1 MKLSVCIPAYN
12 ESENLVNTIEE
23 IILEIKKNIDVKSYE
38 FIIVDDHS
46 EDNSFEIIRSLNNQ
60 NIRCIKLSKRS
71 GSHVAMRAAIENTNG
86 DIALCLS
93 ADGQED
99 PSILSLMIEK
109 YKSGNNII
117 WGIRENRNEPI
128 LQKLFASFF
137 YKLIKKFIEESN
149 QNIDLPNADFYLLDI
164 KAIDAI
170 KKCKERNTS
179 LFGLLIW
186 IGFKQDQV
194 KYHRR
199 ERRKGKS
206 KWNFKSRTK
215 LAKDWIIGF
224 SAIPLKFITYL
235 GILIATLGFIY
246 AVIILILSLFKMT
259 KPGWA
264 ETVIIILILG
274 GVQLTMIG
282 VIGEY
287 LWRTL
292 DETRMRPNYFIQ
304 KETKQIK

>member
-1 MKLSVCIPAYN
+1 MKLSVCVPAYN
-12 ESENLVNTIEE
+12 ESDNLIKTIDE
-23 IILEIKKNIDVKSYE
+23 IIFEINKIENIKTYE
-38 FIIVDDHS
+38 FIIVDDCS
-46 EDNSFEIIRSLNNQ
+46 NDNTFDIINGLNDS

-71 GSHVAMRAAIENTNG
+71 GSHIAMRAAIENTNG
-86 DIALCLS
+86 DVALCLS

-109 YKSGNNII
+109 YKSGKNII

-128 LQKLFASFF
+128 IHKLFASIF
-137 YKLIKKFIEESN
+137 YGMLRKFVKQAN
-149 QNIDLPNADFYLLDI
+149 QNIDLANADFYLLDT
-164 KAIDAI
+164 KAIEAI

-186 IGFKQDQV
+186 IGFNQDQV
-194 KYHRR
+194 KYNRRKRR
-199 ERRKGKS
+199 EGKS

-224 SAIPLKFITYL
+224 SAIPLKMITYI
-235 GILIATLGFIY
+235 GISIALLGFIY
-246 AVIILILSLFKMT
+246 SLVIVLLSILELT
-259 KPGWA
+259 TPGWA

-274 GVQLTMIG
+274 GIQLTMIG

-304 KETKQIK
+304 KDTKKI

>member
-1 MKLSVCIPAYN
+1 LNLSVCIPAFN
-12 ESENLVNTIEE
+12 EGKNLTNTIEE
-23 IILEIKKNIDVKSYE
+23 IILEIKKNLDIKSYE

-46 EDNSFEIIRSLNNQ
+46 DDNSFEIINQLNKS

-71 GSHVAMRAAIENTNG
+71 GSHVAMRAAIENANG

-109 YKSGNNII
+109 YKSGNSII

-128 LQKLFASFF
+128 LQKLFASVF
-137 YKLIKKFIEESN
+137 YKLIKKFIEPSN
-149 QNIDLPNADFYLLDI
+149 KNIDLANADFYLLDI
-164 KAIDAI
+164 KAIQAI
-170 KKCKERNTS
+170 KRCKEKNTS

-186 IGFKQDQV
+186 IGFNQDQV

-199 ERRKGKS
+199 ERKEGKS
-206 KWNFKSRTK
+206 KWNFKSRMK

-224 SAIPLKFITYL
+224 SAIPLKMITYV
-235 GILIATLGFIY
+235 GISIAALGFIY
-246 AVIILILSLFKMT
+246 SILIMVLSILELT
-259 KPGWA
+259 TPGWA

-274 GVQLTMIG
+274 GIQLTMIG

-304 KETKQIK
+304 KDTKQIK